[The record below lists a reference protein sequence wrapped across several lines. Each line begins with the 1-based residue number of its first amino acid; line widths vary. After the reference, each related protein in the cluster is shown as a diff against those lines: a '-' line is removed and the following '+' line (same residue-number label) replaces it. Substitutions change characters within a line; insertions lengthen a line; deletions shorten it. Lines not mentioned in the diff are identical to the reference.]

1 MHFIQSVIKK
11 ICEEITVAISILSM
25 SNQTEKK
32 LYENSRP
39 AENTLL
45 PIIEENAN
53 TAARVPANEPGLNSG
68 SDSIPIIEERV
79 VVDKRIVE
87 TGKVLISKRVSEHEE
102 IVDEPLLHEQV
113 SVERVA
119 VNQFVEEH
127 PEIRHHGETMI
138 IPVVEERLVVSKRL
152 FLVEELH
159 VKKQVIETHQP
170 QQIILLKTEV
180 DVKRST

>member
-1 MHFIQSVIKK
+1 
-11 ICEEITVAISILSM
+11 M
-25 SNQTEKK
+25 SDQPTKK
-32 LYENSRP
+32 LHENSRP

-45 PIIEENAN
+45 PIIEENAKP
-53 TAARVPANEPGLNSG
+53 AARVLTNESRLNSG
-68 SDSIPIIEERV
+68 DIIPIIEEEAVVEKRV
-79 VVDKRIVE
+79 VE

-102 IVDEPLLHEQV
+102 IIDEPLLHEQV

-119 VNQFVEEH
+119 VNQFVEGH
-127 PEIRHHGETMI
+127 PEIRYDGDTMI

-170 QQIILLKTEV
+170 QQVTLLKTEV
-180 DVKRST
+180 DVKRSA

>member
-1 MHFIQSVIKK
+1 
-11 ICEEITVAISILSM
+11 M
-25 SNQTEKK
+25 SNQSEKK
-32 LYENSRP
+32 LYGNSRP

-45 PIIEENAN
+45 SIIEENTNEAV
-53 TAARVPANEPGLNSG
+53 RVQAHESNLNSG
-68 SDSIPIIEERV
+68 EIIPIIEEKA

-102 IVDEPLLHEQV
+102 IIDEPLLHEKV

-127 PEIRHHGETMI
+127 PGIRHQGETMI
-138 IPVVEERLVVSKRL
+138 IPVVEERLVISKRL

-170 QQIILLKTEV
+170 QQVTLLKTEV
-180 DVKRST
+180 DVKRLV